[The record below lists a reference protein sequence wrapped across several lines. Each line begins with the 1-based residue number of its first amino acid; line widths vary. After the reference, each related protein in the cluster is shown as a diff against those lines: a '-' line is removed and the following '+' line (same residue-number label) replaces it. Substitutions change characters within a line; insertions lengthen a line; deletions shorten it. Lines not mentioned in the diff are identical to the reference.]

1 MVDKL
6 NAFKMIDKNFDL
18 SESTALI
25 TGAAGLLGFQHAAA
39 LIESGCSVVLT
50 DLSTRSLEETEEKLR
65 IKYNKCNLIHHKMD
79 VTDIE
84 SIKSVSETL
93 ISNNLHVDILINNAA
108 LNPKVNSDLKT
119 NNPTKFENLSKSQ
132 WEKEIE
138 VGLTGAFLSSQ
149 IFGLEMTKFKKGV
162 ILNVASDLSVIAPD
176 QRIYKKNNNNSD
188 NQFYKPVTYS
198 AIKTGLI
205 GLTKYIA
212 TYWAKEGIRCN
223 AISPGGVFDNQ
234 DKDFLLKVENL
245 IPVGRMAKKDEYK
258 SAIKFLCSDAS
269 SYMTGFNM
277 VIDGGRHVW

>member
-1 MVDKL
+1 
-6 NAFKMIDKNFDL
+6 MIDQSFDL

-25 TGAAGLLGFQHAAA
+25 TGAAGLLGVQHAAA

-50 DLSTRSLEETEEKLR
+50 DLSESSLKETEIKLR
-65 IKYNKCNLIHHKMD
+65 TKYTKCNLISHKMN
-79 VTDIE
+79 VTE
-84 SIKSVSETL
+84 LASIKSVSENL
-93 ISNNLHVDILINNAA
+93 ISNNINVDILINNAA
-108 LNPKVNSDLKT
+108 LNPKVNKDLNT
-119 NNPTKFENLSKSQ
+119 NNPTKFENLSKIQ

-138 VGLTGAFLSSQ
+138 VGLTGAFLCSQ

-176 QRIYKKNNNNSD
+176 QRIYKKNNNNNSD
-188 NQFYKPVTYS
+188 DQFYKPVTYS

-205 GLTKYIA
+205 GLTKYVA

-234 DKDFLLKVENL
+234 DEEFLSKIKNL
-245 IPVGRMAKKDEYK
+245 IPVGRMARKDEYK

-277 VIDGGRHVW
+277 VVDGGRHIW